1 MFLKVGHRG
10 AGAYEVENTIESFRK
25 AIELGVN
32 AIEMDVRESKDGELV
47 ISHDDN
53 LKKVFGKDIRIEET
67 TVRELKLAS
76 GNALPTLEEALRFVD
91 RNVEKIFLEL
101 KDVGYEKK
109 ALEVIKRE
117 RLSDRVILVS
127 FLEESLANVRKADNG
142 IEIGLI
148 YARHKNPVDAALR
161 LGAQYLVP
169 LYRFI
174 HTRNVDNAHRS
185 NLKVIVWTIN
195 TEEEA
200 RKYAAKGVDGIASDR
215 PDILRALTEPR
226 NDDIAT

>member
-10 AGAYEVENTIESFRK
+10 AGAYEVENTLESFKK

-32 AIEMDVRESKDGELV
+32 AIEMDVRESKDGRLV

-53 LKKVFGKDIRIEET
+53 LKKVFSKDIRIKET
-67 TVRELKLAS
+67 TVKKLKLAS
-76 GNALPTLEEALRFVD
+76 GDALLTFEEALRFVD
-91 RNVEKIFLEL
+91 RNVEKILVEL

-109 ALEVIKRE
+109 ALNVIKSE
-117 RLSDRVILVS
+117 RLSDRVILIS
-127 FLEESLANVRKADNG
+127 FHEEALVNVRKVDKG

-148 YARHKNPVDAALR
+148 YVRHKNPVDVALR

-174 HTRNVDNAHRS
+174 HTKDVENAHHR
-185 NLKVIVWTIN
+185 NLRVIVWTIN

-200 RKYAAKGVDGIASDR
+200 KKFAAKGVDGIASNR
-215 PDILRALTEPR
+215 PDIFQSLV
-226 NDDIAT
+226 